1 MFKKVFL
8 TVKMLQ
14 IVTLVAILFLMTIS
28 SSFVGCLDIRDA
40 NDRSILN
47 PGDSYKVNSYSRI
60 VDGVAEVANSSS
72 IVSQQN
78 LGLWVSG
85 TGKATAPPDVAILT
99 LGVES
104 QRESVK
110 QAQSDVAN
118 SMSSVMSVLNN
129 YGVADK
135 DIQTSGYNI
144 QQVIIQQAV
153 VYDPPMMESL
163 PPSVMEGSVSSS
175 GVFYGKPQIQK
186 EIIEYKVSNTISV
199 KIRNIGKI
207 GSIVDDVVSS
217 GGDLIRI
224 NGISFSVDDPTPY
237 YKIARE
243 KAVLYTMEKA
253 KQISQ
258 LSGQQ
263 LGRLIYAS
271 ESNSYYVS
279 PVNNY
284 ARADMSMGAG
294 SSSPTSISS
303 GELEFQVSVEMVYEI
318 N

>member
-8 TVKMLQ
+8 T
-14 IVTLVAILFLMTIS
+14 ILFLMAIS
-28 SSFVGCLDIRDA
+28 SFAGC
-40 NDRSILN
+40 SSTPILN
-47 PGDSYKVNSYSRI
+47 PGDSYKPTPYNPI
-60 VDGVAEVANSSS
+60 VAGNFPPSSAPSQIANASS

-78 LGLWVSG
+78 LGLWVNG
-85 TGKATAPPDVAILT
+85 TGKTTATPDVAILT

-104 QRESVK
+104 QRKNVK

-118 SMSSVMSVLNN
+118 SMSNIMHVLNN
-129 YGVADK
+129 YGVMDK

-144 QQVIIQQAV
+144 QQVIIQQAAV
-153 VYDPPMMESL
+153 IYDTPMME
-163 PPSVMEGSVSSS
+163 PAPSATDGSISSS
-175 GVFYGKPQIQK
+175 EIFYKPQLQK
-186 EIIEYKVSNTISV
+186 EIIEYKVSNTINV
-199 KIRNIGKI
+199 KIRNIGKT

-258 LSGQQ
+258 LSGSP
-263 LGRLIYAS
+263 LGRMIYAS

-279 PVNNY
+279 PVSNY
-284 ARADMSMGAG
+284 ARADMSMGMG
-294 SSSPTSISS
+294 SSAPTSISS
-303 GELEFQVSVEMVYEI
+303 GELEFQVSVEMVYELK
-318 N
+318 

>member
-8 TVKMLQ
+8 
-14 IVTLVAILFLMTIS
+14 IFLMAIS
-28 SSFVGCLDIRDA
+28 SFAGC
-40 NDRSILN
+40 SSTPILN
-47 PGDSYKVNSYSRI
+47 PGDSYKPTPYNPI
-60 VDGVAEVANSSS
+60 VAGNFPSSSALSQITNTSS

-78 LGLWVSG
+78 LGLWVNG
-85 TGKATAPPDVAILT
+85 TGKTTATPDVAILT

-104 QRESVK
+104 QRKNVK

-118 SMSSVMSVLNN
+118 SMNSVMQVLNN

-153 VYDPPMMESL
+153 VYEVPMEQL
-163 PPSVMEGSVSSS
+163 PSSVLEGAVSSS
-175 GVFYGKPQIQK
+175 DVFYSKLKIENSVGEK
-186 EIIEYKVSNTISV
+186 EIIEYKVSNTINV
-199 KIRNIGKI
+199 KIRNIGKT

-258 LSGQQ
+258 LSGSQ
-263 LGRLIYAS
+263 LGRMIYAS

-279 PVNNY
+279 PVSNY
-284 ARADMSMGAG
+284 ARADMSMGMG
-294 SSSPTSISS
+294 SSAPTSISS
-303 GELEFQVSVEMVYEI
+303 GELEFQVSVEIVYELK
-318 N
+318 

>member
-8 TVKMLQ
+8 
-14 IVTLVAILFLMTIS
+14 IFLMAIS
-28 SSFVGCLDIRDA
+28 SFAGC
-40 NDRSILN
+40 SSTPILN
-47 PGDSYKVNSYSRI
+47 PGDSYKPTPYNPI
-60 VDGVAEVANSSS
+60 VAGNFPSSSALSQITNTSS

-78 LGLWVSG
+78 LGLWVNG
-85 TGKATAPPDVAILT
+85 TGKTTATPDVAILT

-104 QRESVK
+104 QRKNVK

-118 SMSSVMSVLNN
+118 SMNSVMQVLNN

-153 VYDPPMMESL
+153 IYDTPMME
-163 PPSVMEGSVSSS
+163 PAPSATDGSISSS
-175 GVFYGKPQIQK
+175 EIFYKPQLQK
-186 EIIEYKVSNTISV
+186 EIIEYKVSNTINV
-199 KIRNIGKI
+199 KIRNIGKT

-258 LSGQQ
+258 LSGSQ
-263 LGRLIYAS
+263 LGRMIYAS

-279 PVNNY
+279 PVSNY
-284 ARADMSMGAG
+284 ARADMSMGMG
-294 SSSPTSISS
+294 SSAPTSISS
-303 GELEFQVSVEMVYEI
+303 GELEFQVSVEMVYELK
-318 N
+318 